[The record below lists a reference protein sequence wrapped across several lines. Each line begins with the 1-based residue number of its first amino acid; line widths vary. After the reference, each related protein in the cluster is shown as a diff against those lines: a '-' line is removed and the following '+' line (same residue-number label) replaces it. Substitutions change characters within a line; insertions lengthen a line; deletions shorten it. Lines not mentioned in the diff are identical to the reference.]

1 MVLAYVSMDL
11 FVSVC
16 RVFFATFSHQQY
28 IFIILSRDSSCA
40 QLVEGAP
47 KTVMKEI
54 KKEDAEEMAKKLE
67 ELGAVVEIV

>member
-1 MVLAYVSMDL
+1 M
-11 FVSVC
+11 
-16 RVFFATFSHQQY
+16 
-28 IFIILSRDSSCA
+28 
-40 QLVEGAP
+40 EGAP